1 MKFIAA
7 LFFSL
12 CLLPVSSVRAQ
23 LRYDNSLSITAGAY
37 AASGFGTNIYFG
49 ARYTYF
55 IERGKIFVEG
65 AAGFGSIKSA
75 VLEKVTKAKLF
86 DTERLV
92 SYEFVGG
99 FDALPNSALPYV
111 VAGVASVNYGGQ
123 TRFAGVVGLG
133 KHIPL
138 TGALGSNRF
147 GIRYDIRDQIFSQ
160 TIGGSDSFLTHNL
173 VFTAGFQFYF

>member
-1 MKFIAA
+1 MKLFSA
-7 LFFSL
+7 LLSL
-12 CLLPVSSVRAQ
+12 LLVLPLPSRAQ
-23 LRYDNSLSITAGAY
+23 LRYDNSFSLTGGVY
-37 AASGFGTNIYFG
+37 AASGFGTNPYFG
-49 ARYTYF
+49 ARYNYF
-55 IERGKIFVEG
+55 IDGGRFFVEG
-65 AAGFGSIKSA
+65 AAGFGSIKSN

-111 VAGVASVNYGGQ
+111 VAGVASVNQGGQ

-133 KHIPL
+133 KRIPL
-138 TGALGSNRF
+138 IGALGSNQF

-160 TIGGSDSFLTHNL
+160 SIGGSDSFIAHNI